1 MGVRRKVLPRSVA
14 ELEDELARPGAE
26 LAAEAAAWPAGRM
39 LVLGAGGKTGTGI
52 SVMARRALDTAG
64 RGDIEVVAV
73 SRWTDEARTA
83 HLEKQ
88 GVRTLRVDLGD
99 PAAVADL
106 PDATAVIHLVGAK
119 FGTATAPEQAW
130 MTNTVLPAY
139 VARRFPAART
149 VALSTGNVYAM
160 TAPTAGGP
168 RESDPTGPQGDYAL
182 TCLGREQVFR
192 HAARTFGTPVA
203 LIRLNYACEPRYGVL
218 ADLARTLL
226 RDEAVDLTTGAV
238 NVVWQRYANEVVL
251 RCLGH
256 TGPDEAFTLNLTGP
270 ETASVRVLALR
281 LAERLGV
288 TPRFSGEPPV
298 TSLLSDAT
306 LCHTLFGYPDL
317 PLGALIDL
325 QADWLLAGGE
335 TWDKPTKFERRDGR
349 F

>member
-1 MGVRRKVLPRSVA
+1 MKVLPRSVT

-26 LAAEAAAWPAGRM
+26 LATEAAAWPDGRL

-52 SVMARRALDTAG
+52 AVMARRALDSAG
-64 RGDIEVVAV
+64 RTDIEVVAV
-73 SRWTDEARTA
+73 SRWTDGALTTY
-83 HLEKQ
+83 LEKQ
-88 GVRTLRVDLGD
+88 GVRTLRADLSD
-99 PAAVADL
+99 PAAVGDL
-106 PDATAVIHLVGAK
+106 PDAAAVIHLVGAK
-119 FGTATAPEQAW
+119 FGTASAPDQAW

-139 VARRFPAART
+139 VTRRFPAARI
-149 VALSTGNVYAM
+149 VALSTGNVYGM
-160 TAPTAGGP
+160 TAPTAGSP
-168 RESDPTGPQGDYAL
+168 RESDPTDPRGDYAI

-218 ADLARTLL
+218 ADLARTLQ
-226 RDEAVDLTTGAV
+226 RGDAVDLSTGAV

-256 TGPDEAFTLNLTGP
+256 ARADEAFTLNLTGP
-270 ETASVRVLALR
+270 ETASVRVLA
-281 LAERLGV
+281 ERLGERLDV
-288 TPRFSGEPPV
+288 TARFTGEPPA

-306 LCHTLFGYPDL
+306 LCHSLFGYPDL

-325 QADWLLAGGE
+325 QANWLLAGGE

>member
-1 MGVRRKVLPRSVA
+1 MKVLPRTVP

-26 LAAEAAAWPAGRM
+26 LTAEAADWPAGRL

-52 SVMARRALDTAG
+52 SVMARRALDAAG
-64 RGDIEVVAV
+64 RKDTEVIAV
-73 SRWTDEARTA
+73 SRWTDSSLAA
-83 HLEKQ
+83 HLEKR
-88 GVRTLRVDLGD
+88 GIRTLRADLSD
-99 PAAVADL
+99 PAAVNEL
-106 PDATAVIHLVGAK
+106 PEAGTVVHLAGAK

-139 VARRFPAART
+139 VARRYPGART
-149 VALSTGNVYAM
+149 VALSTGNVYGM
-160 TAPTAGGP
+160 TAPVTGGP
-168 RESDPTGPQGDYAL
+168 RESDPTAPDGDYAI

-192 HAARTFGTPVA
+192 NAARAFGTPVA
-203 LIRLNYACEPRYGVL
+203 LIRLNYAVEPRYGVL

-226 RDEAVDLTTGAV
+226 RGAPVDLATGAV

-251 RCLGH
+251 RSIGRA
-256 TGPDEAFTLNLTGP
+256 TADEAFTLNLTGP
-270 ETASVRVLALR
+270 ETAGVHTLARR
-281 LAERLGV
+281 LAERLDV
-288 TPRFSGEPPV
+288 TPEFTGEPPA

-306 LCHTLFGYPDL
+306 RCHALFGYPDL

-325 QADWLLAGGE
+325 QASWLLAGGE